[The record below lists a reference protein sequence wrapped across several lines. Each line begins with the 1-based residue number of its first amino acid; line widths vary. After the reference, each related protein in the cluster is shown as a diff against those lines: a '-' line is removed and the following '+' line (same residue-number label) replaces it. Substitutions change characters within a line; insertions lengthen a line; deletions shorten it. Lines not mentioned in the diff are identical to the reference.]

1 MSQEVILGR
10 ITQFNE
16 DGTVVIQAAVPNI
29 DRAILRQ
36 YKDVLVGFTDGR
48 RISAKQRRAI
58 YALLGEIADYVGDEV
73 ESQKEAMKLD
83 FIVNHLQGIQRKM
96 FSLADV
102 DMTTAREFQ
111 SYLLDFIVQNNIPMR
126 FLPQDVCD
134 DIGRYVYSCLM
145 AKRCACCGHP
155 ADLHHVDSVGAHGGN
170 RETINHLGLHCLPLC
185 REHHT
190 LLHSMGNKA
199 FIEQWHLQPV
209 KIDER
214 IAKTY
219 HLNTKARKSA

>member
-83 FIVNHLQGIQRKM
+83 FIVNHLQGVQRKM

-145 AKRCACCGHP
+145 AKRCCCCGRP
-155 ADLHHVDSVGAHGGN
+155 AQLHHVTSVGSQGYRDKIDH
-170 RETINHLGLHCLPLC
+170 RGLDCLPLC
-185 REHHT
+185 AEHHT
-190 LLHSMGNKA
+190 ESHNMGQKNFLSK
-199 FIEQWHLQPV
+199 WHLQPV
-209 KIDER
+209 KIDDK
-214 IAKTY
+214 ICKAY

>member
-16 DGTVVIQAAVPNI
+16 DGTVVIQATVPNI
-29 DRAILRQ
+29 ERAVLRQ

-48 RISAKQRRAI
+48 RISPKQRRAI
-58 YALLGEIADYVGDEV
+58 YALLGEIADYVGDCV

-96 FSLADV
+96 FSLSDV

-111 SYLLDFIVQNNIPMR
+111 SYLLDFIVQNSIPMR
-126 FLPQDVCD
+126 FSPVEVCE
-134 DIGRYVYSCLM
+134 DIGRYIYSCLM
-145 AKRCACCGHP
+145 AKRCACCGRP
-155 ADLHHVDSVGAHGGN
+155 ADLHHVDAVGMGRDRKDIDH
-170 RETINHLGLHCLPLC
+170 IGLQCLPLC

-190 LLHSMGNKA
+190 ELHSMGNKS
-199 FIEQWHLQPV
+199 FMDKWHLQSIA
-209 KIDER
+209 IDEK
-214 IAKTY
+214 IAKVY
-219 HLNTKARKSA
+219 KLKVRKTA